1 MSFSRKVIRNNA
13 KELLKNYWGYQFNE
27 FWKDK
32 NIIKKI
38 KKKINKKEVK

>member
-1 MSFSRKVIRNNA
+1 MSFSRKVIRNYA
-13 KELLKNYWGYQFNE
+13 KELFKNYWGYQFSD

-38 KKKINKKEVK
+38 KKRINKKEVK